1 MQFTNQLPKL
11 CHLCGLSIERSLGH
25 NLWCHHC
32 LPLFNFHQHRCQQC
46 GLTFEGSASICG
58 ECLKTPPPWNKMVCL
73 GDYQHPLSHFIKRI
87 KNNKQP
93 SMVKPLTQ
101 MLSKK
106 IDHPSPILISVPML
120 FHHEFLRGFNLSE
133 MMANDIANQFSGS
146 KCAHHIFRKHRHT
159 RVQKDLNREERLHN
173 VRRAFSL
180 KRSPSLKHVA
190 IIDDVV
196 TTGAT
201 VRHLSELLL
210 EVGVEKID
218 IYCLCRTPKSSH

>member
-1 MQFTNQLPKL
+1 MITT
-11 CHLCGLSIERSLGH
+11 G
-25 NLWCHHC
+25 
-32 LPLFNFHQHRCQQC
+32 
-46 GLTFEGSASICG
+46 
-58 ECLKTPPPWNKMVCL
+58 
-73 GDYQHPLSHFIKRI
+73 
-87 KNNKQP
+87 
-93 SMVKPLTQ
+93 
-101 MLSKK
+101 
-106 IDHPSPILISVPML
+106 
-120 FHHEFLRGFNLSE
+120 
-133 MMANDIANQFSGS
+133 IANQFSGS
-146 KCAHHIFRKHRHT
+146 ECAHHIFRKHRHT

-173 VRRAFSL
+173 VLRAFSL